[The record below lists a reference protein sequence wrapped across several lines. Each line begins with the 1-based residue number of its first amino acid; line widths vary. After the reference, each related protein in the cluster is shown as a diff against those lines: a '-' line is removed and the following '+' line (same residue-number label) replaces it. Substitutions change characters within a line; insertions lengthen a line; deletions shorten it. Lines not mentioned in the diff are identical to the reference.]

1 MIGWYLI
8 KLPTL
13 ISLLSTSFI
22 QGIQNW
28 LDWKPQ
34 KLMLTN
40 FDKRDYAMSLEEFV
54 KLKV

>member
-40 FDKRDYAMSLEEFV
+40 FNKRDYAMSLEEFV